1 MADNIQ
7 TNPITSSNPLS
18 IYKYNNTS
26 ISNTLVHTQVE
37 ISDSPF
43 ASSFKEKY

>member
-18 IYKYNNTS
+18 INESDNTG
-26 ISNTLVHTQVE
+26 ISDTSVHTQVE

-43 ASSFKEKY
+43 ANDVR